1 MINPWKVFETNINS
15 RPLLKWLDPRSFCK
29 ASAQESHRLQSVV
42 PSHLLFFLQLWLF
55 TVHHQC
61 QDLLLRIGRSM
72 QMSEYF
78 GDWSY
83 IFGLPW
89 VWPIVCNSFHKLEH
103 DFCTE
108 GNTKERDLEHDLCTE
123 GNTKKH
129 DLEHD
134 FLHEEEIQKSTIQTT
149 TFCPK
154 ENNFH
159 GAHTKRHE
167 LHVEHDFCTEENTKE
182 HDLEHN
188 FCTKEHGKNEWRGF
202 HRKSIFRL
210 LQRLGYTQGLP
221 LFPAQADVEV
231 GLVNLSKNLKAN
243 LKLFGI
249 YELKTSIQKK
259 TSDIIRS
266 LPWKDAEK
274 KTKQQTSKPSGVTI
288 KFTTVHWADTL
299 QTSHYWQGW
308 WAIGI
313 PVANSPNESENCGT
327 FKWKQ
332 MFPAGFW
339 PLGGSAGSPAWIED
353 KVGTSHHTKFAQ
365 PNVLCNLEKSL
376 PKTDWYRL
384 IFNCRFLSTFSIFRW
399 VPNSSKPSDYWTHLI
414 ETQFT

>member
-29 ASAQESHRLQSVV
+29 ASPAQESHRLQSGTCF
-42 PSHLLFFLQLWLF
+42 SSSSCGFSQF
-55 TVHHQC
+55 TTNAKIC
-61 QDLLLRIGRSM
+61 SFA
-72 QMSEYF
+72 SE
-78 GDWSY
+78 
-83 IFGLPW
+83 
-89 VWPIVCNSFHKLEH
+89 
-103 DFCTE
+103 
-108 GNTKERDLEHDLCTE
+108 DLCKCL
-123 GNTKKH
+123 NT
-129 DLEHD
+129 
-134 FLHEEEIQKSTIQTT
+134 SGT
-149 TFCPK
+149 
-154 ENNFH
+154 
-159 GAHTKRHE
+159 
-167 LHVEHDFCTEENTKE
+167 
-182 HDLEHN
+182 
-188 FCTKEHGKNEWRGF
+188 
-202 HRKSIFRL
+202 
-210 LQRLGYTQGLP
+210 
-221 LFPAQADVEV
+221 QADVEV
-231 GLVNLSKNLKAN
+231 GLVICPKTWKPIWNSLEYMNWKR
-243 LKLFGI
+243 LF
-249 YELKTSIQKK
+249 KK

-288 KFTTVHWADTL
+288 KFTTVHWADTW

-384 IFNCRFLSTFSIFRW
+384 IFNCRFLSTFSIFLW

>member
-1 MINPWKVFETNINS
+1 MIGS
-15 RPLLKWLDPRSFCK
+15 SQLLQGLSCPR
-29 ASAQESHRLQSVV
+29 V
-42 PSHLLFFLQLWLF
+42 PSVAVWHLLFFLQLWLF

-78 GDWSY
+78 GDSSWCWS
-83 IFGLPW
+83 G
-89 VWPIVCNSFHKLEH
+89 
-103 DFCTE
+103 T
-108 GNTKERDLEHDLCTE
+108 G
-123 GNTKKH
+123 
-129 DLEHD
+129 
-134 FLHEEEIQKSTIQTT
+134 
-149 TFCPK
+149 
-154 ENNFH
+154 
-159 GAHTKRHE
+159 
-167 LHVEHDFCTEENTKE
+167 
-182 HDLEHN
+182 
-188 FCTKEHGKNEWRGF
+188 
-202 HRKSIFRL
+202 
-210 LQRLGYTQGLP
+210 
-221 LFPAQADVEV
+221 
-231 GLVNLSKNLKAN
+231 NLSKNLKAN

-249 YELKTSIQKK
+249 YELKTSIQK

-288 KFTTVHWADTL
+288 KFTTVHWADTW

-384 IFNCRFLSTFSIFRW
+384 IFNCRFLSTFSIFLW